1 MLKNEYV
8 VHENK
13 CKNCATY
20 SQKSVDKLIADLDAE
35 KARVM

>member
-8 VHENK
+8 VHESK